1 MQSAIIDLYRR
12 SQIDQNSRLA
22 LQIASCFQIALL
34 EARAVG
40 PEALGPGVC
49 EAAARERRPQQL
61 ATDLLEPLLAAALAQ
76 NHQALLCA
84 RILKG
89 QRSSLGK

>member
-1 MQSAIIDLYRR
+1 MPVQTQPNR
-12 SQIDQNSRLA
+12 SE
-22 LQIASCFQIALL
+22 LQACAANRKLLSDALL

-40 PEALGPGVC
+40 PEALGPGVR

-61 ATDLLEPLLAAALAQ
+61 ATDLLEPLFAAALAQ

-84 RILKG
+84 NQQG
-89 QRSSLGK
+89 SEVEP